1 MSTNAEPTDETA
13 IQGNDMQ
20 VLEFQ
25 LGGETYCVEIEYVA
39 EIVDMGELTAIPN
52 SPPHIEGVMDLRGR
66 TTSIVNPRRVLN
78 VSGEE
83 HRKRII
89 VFDPDEMPNE
99 EAVGWIVDEVD
110 QVTRITGENLDEPPA
125 SAANSITGI
134 VKREDGFVMWIDP
147 ETLRT

>member
-1 MSTNAEPTDETA
+1 MATNAQADTTA
-13 IQGNDMQ
+13 PNESAQ

-25 LGGETYCVEIEYVA
+25 LGEETYCVEIEYVA

-83 HRKRII
+83 RRKRII

-99 EAVGWIVDEVD
+99 EAVGWIVDEVY
-110 QVTRITGENLDEPPA
+110 QVTRIDGENVDQPPG
-125 SAANSITGI
+125 AADNAITGV

-147 ETLRT
+147 EEVHG

>member
-1 MSTNAEPTDETA
+1 MATNTDADTA
-13 IQGNDMQ
+13 TRHEGAQ

-25 LGGETYCVEIEYVA
+25 LGEETYAVDIEYVA
-39 EIVDMGELTAIPN
+39 EIVDMGGLTAVPN

-83 HRKRII
+83 QRRRII
-89 VFDPDEMPNE
+89 VFDPEEMPNE
-99 EAVGWIVDEVD
+99 AAVGWIVDEVY
-110 QVTRITGENLDEPPA
+110 QVTRITEDTVDQPPA
-125 SAANSITGI
+125 AADDAISGV

-147 ETLRT
+147 EPVHA